1 MNPVPTTFKL
11 DEVGSSGIGA
21 EDVERSE
28 AEPFKRCAA
37 LGAID
42 ALNSRFEKRL
52 AARFRVDNSL
62 TRPLVSFQANK
73 ARAIYRWFKYKEA
86 FSAGLVEHLLARQKI
101 SRGVLLDPFA
111 GSGTA
116 CVAAQELGRKCI
128 GIDVKPEFS
137 TLAARELRKAGLPL
151 FEKLPVHSTRARKAS

>member
-111 GSGTA
+111 GSGTSLVSA
-116 CVAAQELGRKCI
+116 VHAQMHFAA
-128 GIDVKPEFS
+128 DD
-137 TLAARELRKAGLPL
+137 LAAANLRVSEERVREAKANVNGNGHLG
-151 FEKLPVHSTRARKAS
+151 